1 MSCGYFTACEGCK
14 ECEGFCQATATTNS
28 YVQIVANA
36 LGPANAPNLRKD
48 DIIIKETPRTLLN
61 DLVQY
66 LNDAAALGATQNSG
80 GYVAPYFTTEHVR
93 AQDVNTL
100 YQHFARGLGPAGLQT
115 ANKDGVVYADFFNAL
130 FDKINNATFQA
141 AACDLCNTTCDSAC
155 VTMIQRGTGCSDCC
169 DDS

>member
-48 DIIIKETPRTLLN
+48 DIIIKETPKTLLN

-66 LNDAAALGATQNSG
+66 LNEAAAMGATQNSG
-80 GYVAPYFTTEHVR
+80 GYSAPSFTTEHVI
-93 AQDVNTL
+93 ASEITAL
-100 YQHFARGLGPAGLQT
+100 YRHFASGLLPSGAQT
-115 ANKDGVVYADFFNAL
+115 VRKDDVVYADFFNGL
-130 FDKINNATFQA
+130 FDKINSAQFAA

-169 DDS
+169 DSS